1 MRYLGASLISG
12 KLSTP
17 VQDGKPLNE
26 KIIAKI
32 NAWKCKKLPFE
43 GRLQLLQLS
52 KVSHFSRLV
61 CLNFLEVIKII
72 KQKFNRFLWK
82 GQDYG
87 AIGC

>member
-43 GRLQLLQLS
+43 GRLQLLQL
-52 KVSHFSRLV
+52 VL
-61 CLNFLEVIKII
+61 
-72 KQKFNRFLWK
+72 
-82 GQDYG
+82 
-87 AIGC
+87 